1 MDKKTLR
8 KICKEKRSLL
18 SPEQRASF
26 SYLICEKLKP
36 FLTNKTILSYSPY
49 QEEVD
54 VEFINGSYDVA
65 LPVISE
71 NRIMKAYRSIDKTYL
86 LNKLGIKEPDPLNSI
101 IVDKSDI
108 DVVIVP
114 LLGFDHDLYRLGH
127 GGGYYDLYLKDM
139 DALKIGVAF
148 SIQKL
153 EELPREAWDIPMDI
167 IITETGILSRKK

>member
-18 SPEQRASF
+18 SLEQRASF

-36 FLTNKTILSYSPY
+36 FLTNRTILSYSPC
-49 QEEVD
+49 QEEVNVD
-54 VEFINGSYDVA
+54 IINNQYDVA

-71 NRIMKAYRSIDKTYL
+71 NRTMKAYRSIDKTYL

-101 IVDKSDI
+101 IVDKNDI
-108 DVVIVP
+108 DIVIVP

>member
-36 FLTNKTILSYSPY
+36 FLTNRRILSYSPY
-49 QEEVD
+49 QEEVNVD
-54 VEFINGSYDVA
+54 IINNQYGVA

-71 NRIMKAYRSIDKTYL
+71 NRTMKAYRSIDKTYL